1 MAEEFLRKVYDK
13 YLGSDYEFGDS
24 DLNPKR
30 EISKSSLEQLEENE
44 KVILEKI
51 AERLRQLSAQAASL
65 PKYKAL
71 EKVDNDNYTTES
83 SGAGLGA
90 DPSPKDNENEV
101 NTKTSLGGDPNDN
114 HILLPGAGV
123 NSQVDFLI
131 GEIEKQLIPIL
142 VVVGSLPE
150 NPGGNN
156 IGKDLTQLFN
166 PGCDE
171 YNSNSDD
178 YEATSSEYNA
188 LKDDSS
194 DNDSNSSSDSDSD
207 SDESSE
213 TRSAAE
219 AADLLIETQN
229 SDRDKEAAY
238 QNSKAAECIAKE
250 LPILSSIL
258 AILKVVNV
266 LKKVLMLTLSI
277 MVPLVKMIA
286 FASQCWI
293 NPPAAAEVIQ
303 MVAEKIAALLFT
315 AIGEILQKLWNSLEL
330 DCKTEQTQK
339 ILDQINEVL
348 SGVSSSITSAVNSTI
363 SFTKQFESMAEQ
375 IGKSAKSFIDTDGW
389 ENWYKD
395 AQEAF
400 SDTDK
405 NGNKK
410 DNAWKKTANSI
421 FADGKGL
428 TADGLK
434 ALMSKTVSS
443 DIKNSLNKLANSSQ
457 TIVKNTKK
465 AIAAADLSKDQKTAG
480 WQSTLDD
487 LAGLLGTFR
496 IK

>member
-44 KVILEKI
+44 KAILEKI

-65 PKYKAL
+65 PKYKTS

-83 SGAGLGA
+83 SGAGFGA
-90 DPSPKDNENEV
+90 DPSPEDNENEV
-101 NTKTSLGGDPNDN
+101 NTKVSLGGDPNDN
-114 HILLPGAGV
+114 HILLPGSGT
-123 NSQVDFLI
+123 NSQVDFLM
-131 GEIEKQLIPIL
+131 GEIEKQIISVLA
-142 VVVGSLPE
+142 VTGSLSESPSDGKT
-150 NPGGNN
+150 GG
-156 IGKDLTQLFN
+156 DLTQLFN

-178 YEATSSEYNA
+178 YEATNSEYDA
-188 LKDDSS
+188 LKNNNSDNNSDSS
-194 DNDSNSSSDSDSD
+194 DDEDN
-207 SDESSE
+207 DESSE
-213 TRSAAE
+213 TKSAAE
-219 AADLLIETQN
+219 AADALIETTN
-229 SDRDKEAAY
+229 SDRDKEVAY
-238 QNSKAAECIAKE
+238 QNSNAAECIAKE

-266 LKKVLMLTLSI
+266 LKKVLMLMLSI

-315 AIGEILQKLWNSLEL
+315 AIGEILQNLWNSLEL

-348 SGVSSSITSAVNSTI
+348 SGVSSSITSAINSSI

-375 IGKSAKSFIDTDGW
+375 IGKSAKSFTNTDGW
-389 ENWYKD
+389 ENWWKD

-405 NGNKK
+405 DGNKK
-410 DNAWKKTANSI
+410 DNAWKKMANSI
-421 FADGKGL
+421 LADGKGL

-443 DIKNSLNKLANSSQ
+443 DIKNSLNKLANTSQ
-457 TIVKNTKK
+457 SIVKNTKK
-465 AIAAADLSKDQKTAG
+465 AIAAADLSKEQKTAG

>member
-44 KVILEKI
+44 KAILEKI

-65 PKYKAL
+65 PKYKTS

-83 SGAGLGA
+83 SGAGFGA
-90 DPSPKDNENEV
+90 DPSPEDNENEV
-101 NTKTSLGGDPNDN
+101 NTKVSLGGDPNDN
-114 HILLPGAGV
+114 HILLPGSGI
-123 NSQVDFLI
+123 NSQVDFLM
-131 GEIEKQLIPIL
+131 GEIEKQIISVLA
-142 VVVGSLPE
+142 VTGSLSESPSDGKT
-150 NPGGNN
+150 GG
-156 IGKDLTQLFN
+156 DLTQLFN

-178 YEATSSEYNA
+178 YEATSSEYDA
-188 LKDDSS
+188 LKNNNSDNNSDSS
-194 DNDSNSSSDSDSD
+194 DDEDN
-207 SDESSE
+207 DESSE
-213 TRSAAE
+213 TKSAAE
-219 AADLLIETQN
+219 AADALIETTN
-229 SDRDKEAAY
+229 SDRDKKATY

-266 LKKVLMLTLSI
+266 LKKVLMLMLSI

-315 AIGEILQKLWNSLEL
+315 AIGEILQELWNSLEL

-348 SGVSSSITSAVNSTI
+348 SGVSSSITSAINSSV

-375 IGKSAKSFIDTDGW
+375 IGKSAKSFTNTDGW
-389 ENWYKD
+389 ENWWKD

-405 NGNKK
+405 DGNKK
-410 DNAWKKTANSI
+410 DNAWKKMANSI
-421 FADGKGL
+421 LADGKGL
-428 TADGLK
+428 TTDGLK

-443 DIKNSLNKLANSSQ
+443 DIKNSLNKLANTSQ
-457 TIVKNTKK
+457 SIVKNTKK
-465 AIAAADLSKDQKTAG
+465 AIAAADLSKEQKTAG

>member
-44 KVILEKI
+44 KAILEKI
-51 AERLRQLSAQAASL
+51 AERLRQLSAQASSL
-65 PKYKAL
+65 PKYKTS

-90 DPSPKDNENEV
+90 DPSPDDNENEI
-101 NTKTSLGGDPNDN
+101 NTKISLGGDPNDN
-114 HILLPGAGV
+114 HILFPGSGI
-123 NSQVDFLI
+123 NSQVDFLMS
-131 GEIEKQLIPIL
+131 EIEKQIISVIAVTGGLSSADS
-142 VVVGSLPE
+142 SLA
-150 NPGGNN
+150 GG
-156 IGKDLTQLFN
+156 DLTQLFN

-171 YNSNSDD
+171 YDSNSDD
-178 YEATSSEYNA
+178 YEATSSEYEA
-188 LKDDSS
+188 LKDATDSE
-194 DNDSNSSSDSDSD
+194 DEEDD
-207 SDESSE
+207 SDESQESISAS
-213 TRSAAE
+213 SAADTL
-219 AADLLIETQN
+219 AETTN
-229 SDRDKEAAY
+229 DERDSQSSY

-293 NPPAAAEVIQ
+293 NPPAAAQVIQ

-315 AIGEILQKLWNSLEL
+315 AIGEILQNLWNSLEL

-348 SGVSSSITSAVNSTI
+348 SSVSSSITSAVNSTV
-363 SFTKQFESMAEQ
+363 SFTKQFSSMSEQ
-375 IGKSAKSFIDTDGW
+375 LGEAINNFQNTDGW
-389 ENWYKD
+389 KKWYQD

-400 SDTDK
+400 SDTDTYK
-405 NGNKK
+405 NALS
-410 DNAWKKTANSI
+410 DAIT
-421 FADGKGL
+421 DGEGL
-428 TADGLK
+428 TAAGLK
-434 ALMSKTVSS
+434 KIMSKSVSS
-443 DIKNSLNKLANSSQ
+443 DIKNKLNKLANTSQ
-457 TIVKNTKK
+457 SIVKNTKK
-465 AIAAADLSKDQKTAG
+465 AIASADLSKDQKTAG

>member
-44 KVILEKI
+44 KAILEKI
-51 AERLRQLSAQAASL
+51 AERLRQLSTQAASL
-65 PKYKAL
+65 PKYKTS

-90 DPSPKDNENEV
+90 DPSPEDNENEV
-101 NTKTSLGGDPNDN
+101 NTKVSLGGDPNDN
-114 HILLPGAGV
+114 HILLPGSGV
-123 NSQVDFLI
+123 NSQVDFLM
-131 GEIEKQLIPIL
+131 GEIEKQIISVLA
-142 VVVGSLPE
+142 VTGSLSESPSDGKT
-150 NPGGNN
+150 GG
-156 IGKDLTQLFN
+156 DLTQLFN

-188 LKDDSS
+188 LK
-194 DNDSNSSSDSDSD
+194 NDSSDSDSD
-207 SDESSE
+207 SSDDSDSDNDESSE
-213 TRSAAE
+213 TKSAAE
-219 AADLLIETQN
+219 AADALIETTN

-266 LKKVLMLTLSI
+266 LKKVLMLMLSI
-277 MVPLVKMIA
+277 MVPIVKMIA

-315 AIGEILQKLWNSLEL
+315 AIGEILQELWNSLEL

-348 SGVSSSITSAVNSTI
+348 SGVSSSITSAINSSI
-363 SFTKQFESMAEQ
+363 SFTKQFESMAVQ
-375 IGKSAKSFIDTDGW
+375 VGKSIKSFTNTDGW
-389 ENWYKD
+389 KNWCKD

-400 SDTDK
+400 SGT
-405 NGNKK
+405 
-410 DNAWKKTANSI
+410 DNAWKKMANSI
-421 FADGKGL
+421 LADGKGL
-428 TADGLK
+428 TTDGLK

-443 DIKNSLNKLANSSQ
+443 DIKNSLNKLANTSQ
-457 TIVKNTKK
+457 SIVKNTKN
-465 AIAAADLSKDQKTAG
+465 AIAAADLSKEQKTAG

>member
-44 KVILEKI
+44 KAILEKI
-51 AERLRQLSAQAASL
+51 AERLRQLSTQASSL
-65 PKYKAL
+65 PKYKTS

-83 SGAGLGA
+83 SGAGMSA
-90 DPSPKDNENEV
+90 DPSPEDNENET
-101 NTKTSLGGDPNDN
+101 NTKVSLGGDPNDT
-114 HILLPGAGV
+114 HILLPGSGT
-123 NSQVDFLI
+123 NSQVDFLM
-131 GEIEKQLIPIL
+131 GEIEKQIISVLSIT
-142 VVVGSLPE
+142 GSLP
-150 NPGGNN
+150 PIQGGTPN
-156 IGKDLTQLFN
+156 GGDLTQLFN

-178 YEATSSEYNA
+178 YEATNSEYEA

-194 DNDSNSSSDSDSD
+194 DSDSDSSES
-207 SDESSE
+207 SDDTDTSSE
-213 TRSAAE
+213 TRSASS
-219 AADLLIETQN
+219 AADTLIETLN
-229 SDRDKEAAY
+229 NNRDTDAAY
-238 QNSKAAECIAKE
+238 QNSKAAKCIAKE

-277 MVPLVKMIA
+277 MVPLVKMVA

-315 AIGEILQKLWNSLEL
+315 AIGEILQNLWNSLEL

-348 SGVSSSITSAVNSTI
+348 AGVSSSITSAVNSSI

-375 IGKSAKSFIDTDGW
+375 IGKSAESFTNTDGW
-389 ENWYKD
+389 KKWYED

-405 NGNKK
+405 DGNKK
-410 DNAWKKTANSI
+410 DNAWKKMANSI
-421 FADGKGL
+421 LADGKGL
-428 TADGLK
+428 TTDGLK

-443 DIKNSLNKLANSSQ
+443 DIKNSLNKLANTSQ
-457 TIVKNTKK
+457 SIVKNTKK